1 MNSYDSEHLRLLNLI
16 EARRWSEIGQDD
28 LHALKVLM
36 VCNYVVLTDSTGKDP
51 VITLNPE
58 GQDYFQH
65 LSRLKLQN
73 PGLVG
78 VQAAS

>member
-1 MNSYDSEHLRLLNLI
+1 MNSYDAKHLRLLKLI
-16 EARRWSEIGQDD
+16 EARRWSELSQDD
-28 LHALKVLM
+28 LPELKVLM
-36 VCNYVVLTDSTGKDP
+36 VCNYVALTDSTGKDP

-78 VQAAS
+78 VEAR